1 MNDMEIGDSAPDFE
15 LEANDG
21 NKIRLESFTGK
32 NNVVLCFYPKNHLF
46 ACPSKK
52 VFEMAKSVISV
63 YPEILSTSSKLFAI
77 SIDTVESQKK
87 FVEEYNIP
95 YLHLSDTQ
103 KSTCKKYSGL
113 NIAGLAKRITFII
126 DKNGIIKN
134 IFRNI
139 DVQNH
144 GKQIIEFLKKSFF
157 SNSLLSFLLSTPPC
171 NFKLI
176 FDASDNE
183 LKYFSS
189 LARYLLAKT

>member
-21 NKIRLESFTGK
+21 TKIRLESFTEK

-63 YPEILSTSSKLFAI
+63 YDEILSTNSKLFAI
-77 SIDTVESQKK
+77 SIDNVESQKK
-87 FVEEYNIP
+87 FVDKYDIP

-103 KSTCKKYSGL
+103 KNTCKKYPGL
-113 NIAGLAKRITFII
+113 NIAGLAKRVTFII

-134 IFRNI
+134 IFQNI

-144 GKQIIEFLKKSFF
+144 GKQIVEFLKNMS
-157 SNSLLSFLLSTPPC
+157 
-171 NFKLI
+171 
-176 FDASDNE
+176 
-183 LKYFSS
+183 
-189 LARYLLAKT
+189 

>member
-1 MNDMEIGDSAPDFE
+1 MEVGDSASDFE

-21 NKIRLESFTGK
+21 TKISLKSFAGK

-63 YPEILSTSSKLFAI
+63 YDEILSTDSKLFAI

-87 FVEEYNIP
+87 FVDEYNIP

-103 KSTCKKYSGL
+103 KNACKTYPGL
-113 NIAGLAKRITFII
+113 NIAGLAKRVTFVI
-126 DKNGIIKN
+126 DKNGTTKN

-139 DVQNH
+139 DVKSH
-144 GKQIIEFLKKSFF
+144 GNQIVESLKK
-157 SNSLLSFLLSTPPC
+157 L
-171 NFKLI
+171 
-176 FDASDNE
+176 D
-183 LKYFSS
+183 
-189 LARYLLAKT
+189 

>member
-63 YPEILSTSSKLFAI
+63 YPEILSTDSKLFAI
-77 SIDTVESQKK
+77 SSDTVEAQKK
-87 FVEEYNIP
+87 FVDEYNVP
-95 YLHLSDTQ
+95 YLHLSDTR
-103 KSTCKKYSGL
+103 KDICKKYPGT
-113 NIAGLAKRITFII
+113 NIAGLAKRVTFII

-134 IFRNI
+134 IFRDI
-139 DVQNH
+139 DVKNH
-144 GKQIIEFLKKSFF
+144 GKQIVESLKK
-157 SNSLLSFLLSTPPC
+157 L
-171 NFKLI
+171 
-176 FDASDNE
+176 D
-183 LKYFSS
+183 
-189 LARYLLAKT
+189 